1 MQRVVDNVQALAKS
15 LLESGF
21 DLVSGGTKTHLLVI
35 DLRKT
40 PLTGKEA
47 EERLERAGLFANKQ
61 LVPRDPKPPTVAS
74 GLRMGSPC
82 AASRGMGPS
91 HMRMAALWVKRLL
104 LDNAPPESIK
114 KEVAELARQFPVPG
128 L

>member
-1 MQRVVDNVQALAKS
+1 MQRVVDDIQALAAG
-15 LLESGF
+15 LLEAGF
-21 DLVSGGTKTHLLVI
+21 DLVSGGTQTHLLVI

-47 EERLERAGLFANKQ
+47 EERMERAGLFANKQ
-61 LVPRDPKPPTVAS
+61 LVPKDPKPPTVAS

-82 AASRGMGPS
+82 AASRGLGPA
-91 HMRMAALWVKRLL
+91 HMRTIAKWTKSVL
-104 LDNAPPESIK
+104 LDGAPPEKIRA
-114 KEVAELARQFPVPG
+114 EVVELARQFPVPG